1 MMQTALDAQIEAL
14 LTANERFPTDAVR
27 ELLTRRDDA
36 VAPLLD
42 LLEKA
47 VRDTKI
53 SSKPEYMGHIY
64 AAMLLASFRE
74 RRAHPLLIESLAAA
88 DEHDL
93 DMVWGGMMVEYM
105 PRLLAMTA
113 GPDVSGLMALADDEK
128 KPELVREL
136 AIEALGCLVAR
147 GEQPREPLIIL
158 LRRLLSRPRSKKD
171 AEFVTFIAMIAADI
185 HPGELVDDLSM
196 QIAAGI
202 IDTEYFTT
210 DDLAMM
216 AAEPVEKV
224 LGLTRDSVSMRFFDD
239 VVQEMSGWDC
249 FNPDQARENAE
260 EQRELVRNFFTPPPD
275 LPEYAEEMRDIEE
288 IEDAIVTRPGPGARP
303 ARGPEAGRNEPCPCG
318 SGKKY
323 KKCCGQGS

>member
-1 MMQTALDAQIEAL
+1 MMQTSVAAQIEAIL
-14 LTANERFPTDAVR
+14 RANDHFPLEAVR
-27 ELLTRRDDA
+27 ELVSRREDA
-36 VAPLLD
+36 VAPLLE
-42 LLEKA
+42 LLENA
-47 VRDTKI
+47 VRNPDAA
-53 SSKPEYMGHIY
+53 SKPEYMGHIY

-74 RRAHPLLIESLAAA
+74 RRAHPLLIESLSAA

-128 KPELVREL
+128 RPELVREL

-147 GEQPREPLIIL
+147 GEQPREPFIIL
-158 LRRLLSRPRSKKD
+158 LRRLLSRPRSKRD
-171 AEFVTFIAMIAADI
+171 SEFVTFIAMIAADI

-196 QIAAGI
+196 QITAGI
-202 IDTEYFTT
+202 IDEEYFTT
-210 DDLAMM
+210 DELNLM
-216 AAEPVEKV
+216 AAEPVEKI
-224 LGLTRDSVSMRFFDD
+224 LQLTSESVSMRFFDD
-239 VVQEMSGWDC
+239 VVEEMSGWDC
-249 FNPDQARENAE
+249 FNPEQAEINAA
-260 EQRELVRNFFTPPPD
+260 EQRDALRNFFRPPPD
-275 LPEYAEEMRDIEE
+275 LPEYDEELRDIEE
-288 IEDAIVTRPGPGARP
+288 IEDAVISRPGPGARP